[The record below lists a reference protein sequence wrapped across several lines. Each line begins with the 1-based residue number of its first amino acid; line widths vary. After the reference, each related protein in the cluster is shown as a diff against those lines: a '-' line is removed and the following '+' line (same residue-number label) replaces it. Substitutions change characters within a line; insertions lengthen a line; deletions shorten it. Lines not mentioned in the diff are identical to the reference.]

1 MARFIKPELYFRNMR
16 WIGGIMKELV
26 EVIAKSLV
34 ENPDEV
40 VVTETES
47 PKETV
52 VLLSVAASDM
62 GRVIGKQG
70 RVAKAIRTLMK
81 SLGAKE
87 KKRITI
93 EFID

>member
-1 MARFIKPELYFRNMR
+1 
-16 WIGGIMKELV
+16 MKDILESIILNIV
-26 EVIAKSLV
+26 DDRDAVSISEKIDG
-34 ENPDEV
+34 ENIV
-40 VVTETES
+40 Y
-47 PKETV
+47 
-52 VLLSVAASDM
+52 SVKVANNDM

-70 RVAKAIRTLMK
+70 KIAKAIRTLMK